1 MPSPKGTGLRRLA
14 ERLGR
19 RVPSQAPRDGAQP
32 GEIIQAVLGTIGGA
46 AVFAADTFTP
56 LGSAVAVLYGIV
68 LMLASSV
75 AQGWQLIRVAFMCT
89 LLAVTSYVLVHGLN
103 PGGSPFLRFL
113 VSLSAIFIATALLLR
128 NQVSSDA
135 LRAQAALLD
144 LTHDAIFTRSLAD
157 RITSW
162 NRGAEELYGCTAEQ
176 ALGRSPHEL
185 LHTKDTAD
193 VPAISAELLNIGHW
207 EGELV
212 HRRRDGA
219 QVVVASR
226 WAVRYD
232 ELGRPVEILESNTD
246 ITNRKR
252 ADAELRRSEARYR
265 AIFEGAR
272 VGIWSADYTGVKARL
287 NELLAAAELAGAGAQ
302 DIAAYARAE
311 SGFMPDLLGRITDIE
326 VNDALVRM
334 TGARDR
340 TDLIA
345 RVEEMLSPE
354 ATLPF
359 SGLLQALLSQD
370 DAYES
375 ETPFRTFAGE
385 PLPTWMSVAFARED
399 GRDRLLIT
407 VTDLRP
413 RRAAEEALARAREDL
428 AHANRLAT
436 FGEFTATI
444 AHEVNQPLAAIS
456 ANGQAALRWLRRP
469 DPDLA
474 EAGKALERIIR
485 DGRRA
490 GEVVAGIRS
499 MLKKGEPHFA
509 ALDVPQLIDEA
520 AGLVQRELQA
530 RNVKLTVQAA
540 PRLPAVL
547 GDHVQ
552 LQQVLINLLING
564 AQAMAATEGPRTL
577 EVRVQRADDN
587 NVLVQVRDS
596 GVGISEEN
604 MGRLFGTFFTT
615 KPEGM
620 GMGLAICR
628 STIEG
633 HGGRIWAERPDG
645 PGALIAF
652 SLPIAEEA
660 RA

>member
-1 MPSPKGTGLRRLA
+1 MPSAVGAGSR
-14 ERLGR
+14 ERAGRIGR
-19 RVPSQAPRDGAQP
+19 RARPRSPDAGVTR
-32 GEIIQAVLGTIGGA
+32 GEIIQAILALVCGVAIF
-46 AVFAADTFTP
+46 AVDTFTP

-68 LMLASSV
+68 VMLASGVSH
-75 AQGWQLIRVAFMCT
+75 GWQLVRLAYVCI
-89 LLAVTSYVLVHGLN
+89 LLTVTSYLLVHGVSY
-103 PGGSPFLRFL
+103 GTAPFLRFI
-113 VSLSAIFIATALLLR
+113 VSLSAIFIATALVLR
-128 NQVSSDA
+128 NQASNEA

-144 LTHDAIFTRSLAD
+144 LTHDAIFTRSLED
-157 RITSW
+157 RIAFW
-162 NRGAEELYGCTAEQ
+162 NRGAEELYGCPAAE
-176 ALGRSPHEL
+176 ALGASPHQL
-185 LHTKDTAD
+185 LHTEDTAD
-193 VPAISAELLNIGHW
+193 VPAISAELLRAGHW
-207 EGELV
+207 EGELT

-232 ELGRPVEILESNTD
+232 ESGRPVEILESNTD

-287 NELLAAAELAGAGAQ
+287 NELLAAGELAGPCAPE
-302 DIAAYARAE
+302 IAAHARTAE
-311 SGFMPDLLGRITDIE
+311 GFMPDLLGRITDIE

-334 TGARDR
+334 SGARDR
-340 TDLIA
+340 ADLIA
-345 RVEEMLSPE
+345 RVDQMLAPE
-354 ATLPF
+354 ATAPF
-359 SGLLQALLSQD
+359 SGLLQALVGQD
-370 DAYES
+370 VAYEA

-385 PLPTWMSVAFARED
+385 PLPTWMSVAITRSD

-413 RRAAEEALARAREDL
+413 RRHAEEALARAREDL

-456 ANGQAALRWLRRP
+456 ANGAAALRWLDRP
-469 DPDLA
+469 EPQLGETRA
-474 EAGKALERIIR
+474 ALERIIR

-490 GEVVAGIRS
+490 SEIVAGIRG
-499 MLKKGEPHFA
+499 MLKKSDPQYA
-509 ALDVPQLIDEA
+509 RLDIPQLIDDVA
-520 AGLVQRELQA
+520 RLVQRELQA
-530 RNVKLTVQAA
+530 RGATLKVRTA
-540 PRLPAVL
+540 PDLPAVR

-564 AQAMAATEGPRTL
+564 AQAMAGTPGPRTL
-577 EVRVQRADDN
+577 EVNAELADDEH
-587 NVLVQVRDS
+587 VLVQVRDS
-596 GVGISEEN
+596 GAGISEEN
-604 MGRLFGTFFTT
+604 MGRLFGAFFTT
-615 KPEGM
+615 KPDGM

-628 STIEG
+628 STVEA

-652 SLPIAEEA
+652 SLPTAQA
-660 RA
+660 AAA